1 MQGEERR
8 GLLLALLGFAL
19 LSFGDAIIKTMAGEW
34 SPLAVAALRFTIG
47 ALGLGA
53 LLHRYQGAAAFRPAS
68 PWLQLSRGVCA
79 AGATLCFFSA
89 IFLMPLAEAMSLSFI
104 SPVVTALLSKPLL
117 GEKVRP
123 VIWVASPLALLGVAL
138 ILRPNLAEIG
148 WPAALPLASATF
160 FSLMVIANRASAGTG
175 TPLAMQAYLAA
186 VAAPLLLLAAWF
198 GDATGAENLVVTIPD
213 LSVIARC
220 ALVAVTASTAHYLIF
235 LGTTRAGAATIAPT
249 SYVQMLVAGG
259 LGWWWFAEVPNPTA
273 IGGAAVIILAG
284 VILWWDTS
292 ATRSG
297 ASSLVS
303 ARPGD

>member
-1 MQGEERR
+1 VQSEERR

-19 LSFGDAIIKTMAGEW
+19 LSFGDAIIKTMAGQW

-47 ALGLGA
+47 ASGLVA
-53 LLHRYQGAAAFRPAS
+53 LLYRVHGVSAFRPVQ
-68 PWLQLSRGVCA
+68 PWLQASRGLCA

-89 IFLMPLAEAMSLSFI
+89 IFVMPLAEAMSLSFI
-104 SPVVTALLSKPLL
+104 SPVVTALLSRPLL

-123 VIWVASPLALLGVAL
+123 VVWVASPLALLGVTL
-138 ILRPNLAEIG
+138 VLRPNLGEIG
-148 WPAALPLASATF
+148 WLAALPLASATF

-186 VAAPLLLLAAWF
+186 IAAPVLLFAAWI
-198 GDATGAENLVVTIPD
+198 GHASGADNLEVTTPE
-213 LSVIARC
+213 LSVVARC
-220 ALVAVTASTAHYLIF
+220 AVVAVTASTAHYLIY

-259 LGWWWFAEVPNPTA
+259 LGWWWFAEVPDLTA
-273 IGGAAVIILAG
+273 IVGASVIILAG
-284 VILWWDTS
+284 LILWWNTAAS
-292 ATRSG
+292 HPAPAT
-297 ASSLVS
+297 LT